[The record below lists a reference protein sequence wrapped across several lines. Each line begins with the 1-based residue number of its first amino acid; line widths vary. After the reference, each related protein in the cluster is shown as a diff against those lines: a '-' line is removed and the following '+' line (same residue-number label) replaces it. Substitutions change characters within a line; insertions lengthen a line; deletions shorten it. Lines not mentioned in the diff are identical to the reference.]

1 MKTRGA
7 GARGAPGFTLL
18 EVLVALAILA
28 ITLAA
33 AARSSGTSILALE
46 ESRHRLL
53 AGWVAENRL
62 AEHQAIVSW
71 PAFGLREG
79 RDTMGNENFVWRET
93 TASTPNVLFRRLEI
107 VVAHEKSPDHV
118 LARLNGY
125 LVRPG
130 G

>member
-1 MKTRGA
+1 MT
-7 GARGAPGFTLL
+7 ARGMSGSRGFTLL
-18 EVLVALAILA
+18 EVLVALSILA

-33 AARSSGTSILALE
+33 ASRSSGNSILALE

-62 AEHQAIVSW
+62 AEHQATASW
-71 PAFGLREG
+71 PEFGQREG
-79 RDTMGNENFVWRET
+79 REAMGNENFVWKET
-93 TASTPNVLFRRLEI
+93 TASTPNVMFRRLEI
-107 VVAHEKSPDHV
+107 VVASEQSPDHV
-118 LARLNGY
+118 LARLNGF